1 MIKVCRGYSFI
12 ESVKNCDMFSI
23 LVGIYVIW
31 QIVFRFCYDYSEFS
45 DVQVGRVSFGLFF

>member
-1 MIKVCRGYSFI
+1 MGGFLIKWKLKWWFEGFMIKVCRGYSFI

-31 QIVFRFCYDYSEFS
+31 
-45 DVQVGRVSFGLFF
+45 